1 MATSGSANWGLTR
14 DEIIKL
20 AYQRMDVIGDGE
32 TPSTDQYTKAA
43 TVLNGIVKEWQGDGM
58 PLWKISTFSF
68 TPVASTGSYSIAVGA
83 TTIARY
89 PPLKILQA
97 WYRDN
102 ATYPNDTPL
111 QLVTKADYNLLT
123 PKTQE
128 GTPVNIWYDPPG
140 NQGRTSVEPAGTL
153 YLWPE
158 PSAAFVASNTIY
170 LVGQFM
176 FEDFD
181 ASGDYPD
188 FPSNFNNALAWALAD
203 EMSLGEGVPSGKVA
217 QIEKRAARSKQAALN
232 NGPEE
237 GSLFLQP
244 MRRR

>member
-1 MATSGSANWGLTR
+1 MATSGSANWGMTR
-14 DEIIKL
+14 DNLITL
-20 AYQRMDVIGDGE
+20 AYQRMGIIGDGE
-32 TPSTDQYTKAA
+32 SPSTEQVTKAN
-43 TVLNGIVKEWQGDGM
+43 TVLNALVKEKQGDGM

-68 TPVASTGSYSIAVGA
+68 TPVASTGAYTIAVGA

-97 WYRDN
+97 WYRDSE
-102 ATYPNDTPL
+102 TTPHDTPL

-128 GTPVNIWYDPPG
+128 GVPVNVWYDPPG
-140 NQGRTSVEPAGTL
+140 NQGRTSAEPAGTL
-153 YLWPE
+153 TLWPE
-158 PSAAFVASNTIY
+158 PSATFVASNTIY
-170 LVGQFM
+170 VVGQFM

-181 ASGDYPD
+181 AAGDYPD
-188 FPSNFNNALAWALAD
+188 FPSSFNNALAWALAD
-203 EMSLGEGVPSGKVA
+203 EMSLGEGVPSGKVS
-217 QIEKRAARSKQAALN
+217 QIEKRAEKSWKKALD

-237 GSLFLQP
+237 GSLFIQP